1 MIFFTCGLIIGN
13 VMISSLM
20 VGLSVDSLTGLKR
33 KTCEGAGAGASASAS
48 NAARGVSVSPASSS
62 TPSGSEPKIYVPSE
76 DATQVVSS
84 ESGTP
89 ITVVEMPCLM
99 ANYLCC

>member
-1 MIFFTCGLIIGN
+1 
-13 VMISSLM
+13 M

-33 KTCEGAGAGASASAS
+33 KTCEGAGASASK
-48 NAARGVSVSPASSS
+48 NAARGVSISPTSSS
-62 TPSGSEPKIYVPSE
+62 APSGSEPKISMPSE

>member
-1 MIFFTCGLIIGN
+1 LIFFTCGLIIGN

-33 KTCEGAGAGASASAS
+33 KTCEGAGAGASAS

-76 DATQVVSS
+76 DTTQVVGS
-84 ESGTP
+84 EKRHTYY
-89 ITVVEMPCLM
+89 CR
-99 ANYLCC
+99 